1 MVVQDVAQVAHLMRR
16 AGFGAPRAELEVLA
30 SRPYE
35 EGVEDLLNPERF
47 PEVEEAL
54 IQRYFGFDGT
64 SAVHW
69 VYRML
74 TSQRQLQE
82 KMMLFWHHVF
92 ATALRKSEHGP
103 SIDEQLKMLRRES
116 LSDVRTILTELSK
129 DPAMLFWL
137 DNNENLKG
145 QPNENWGRELLEL
158 FSMGVGNYSEED
170 IKHAALAFTG
180 WSYVQP
186 IPRDPCGNY
195 PTRFLFRPEEHDDSE
210 KTFLG
215 ESGRFNGE
223 DIIDI
228 IVKQPATARFL
239 ARRLYD
245 FFVADEP
252 QVPAWNIE
260 PPGDPEAIETLA
272 AAYFESDGDI
282 RSILRV
288 LFNSDFFKEAQYQ
301 RVKSPTELVTGVM
314 RLVGTNDLP
323 ETGTSA
329 YFSAIMHMGQTLVNP
344 PSVEGWH
351 TGREWIDGGALNE
364 RVNFAVDRIGDRTKP
379 GVQDIIRRM
388 EDDGSA
394 LSPEQFVDR
403 CQDLVGPLS
412 VGENTRKALLE
423 LAESGGDLRFS
434 TQPEREESAD
444 RTVRM
449 AQLIV
454 SSMEY
459 QFA

>member
-1 MVVQDVAQVAHLMRR
+1 M
-16 AGFGAPRAELEVLA
+16 
-30 SRPYE
+30 
-35 EGVEDLLNPERF
+35 
-47 PEVEEAL
+47 
-54 IQRYFGFDGT
+54 QRYFAFDGT

-74 TSQRQLQE
+74 VSQRQLQE
-82 KMMLFWHHVF
+82 KMTLFWHHVF
-92 ATALRKSEHGP
+92 ATGRAKSEHGP
-103 SIDEQLKMLRRES
+103 SLDAQLKMFRVVS
-116 LSDVRTILTELSK
+116 LSDMRTILTELSM

-137 DNNENLKG
+137 DNNENMKG
-145 QPNENWGRELLEL
+145 EPNENYGRELLEL

-170 IKHAALAFTG
+170 IKEAALAFTG

-195 PTRFLFRPEEHDDSE
+195 PTRFLFREEEHDDSE

-215 ESGRFNGE
+215 ETGRFNGE

-228 IVKQPATARFL
+228 VVRQPATARFIC
-239 ARRLYD
+239 RRLYD

-252 QVPAWNIE
+252 QVPAWDIE
-260 PPGDPEAIETLA
+260 PPRNPEAIETLVT
-272 AAYFESDGDI
+272 AYFESDGDI
-282 RSILRV
+282 RSILQV
-288 LFNSDFFKEAQYQ
+288 LFNSDFFKDAYYQ

-314 RLVGTNDLP
+314 RMVGTDELP
-323 ETGTSA
+323 EPDTAG
-329 YFSAIMHMGQTLVNP
+329 YFAAIQHMGQTLVNP

-351 TGREWIDGGALNE
+351 TGWEWIDGGALNE
-364 RVNFAVDRIGDRTKP
+364 RVNFAVDRVGERTRT

-394 LSPEQFVDR
+394 LPPEQFVDR
-403 CQDLVGPLS
+403 CLELMGPLAA
-412 VGENTRKALLE
+412 GEDTRKALLE

-434 TQPEREESAD
+434 TQSEREESAE

-449 AQLIV
+449 AQLVV
-454 SSMEY
+454 SSLEY
-459 QFA
+459 QLG